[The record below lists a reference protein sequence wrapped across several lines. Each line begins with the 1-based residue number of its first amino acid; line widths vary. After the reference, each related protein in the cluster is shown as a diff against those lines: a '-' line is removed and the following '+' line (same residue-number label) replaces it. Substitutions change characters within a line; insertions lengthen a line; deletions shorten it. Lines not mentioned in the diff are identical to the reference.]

1 MKRLRVTDD
10 YMLTWIIH
18 NCKRIIFMRQKLSIA
33 NNYLFQGITILYP
46 TMRMMF
52 IPVVDQKCAHMFV
65 VHHTHPSKMNLLA
78 CNNIYGCHLY
88 TLDLLLA
95 QSYIPLLLHKY
106 GFIFCYFNYLLHLH
120 KILMLVGIFE
130 CLCEFQQ
137 LAMVLKMFHQH
148 KRGLINIYLYFK
160 KL

>member
-1 MKRLRVTDD
+1 
-10 YMLTWIIH
+10 
-18 NCKRIIFMRQKLSIA
+18 
-33 NNYLFQGITILYP
+33 
-46 TMRMMF
+46 MRMMF

-120 KILMLVGIFE
+120 KILVLVGILE

-137 LAMVLKMFHQH
+137 LAVVLKMFRQH
-148 KRGLINIYLYFK
+148 KRGLINIYLYFQDIIIVAWLVLQQLHLFTRYCWLYALSIYK
-160 KL
+160 NKERSINLFFKLD

>member
-1 MKRLRVTDD
+1 MK
-10 YMLTWIIH
+10 
-18 NCKRIIFMRQKLSIA
+18 
-33 NNYLFQGITILYP
+33 
-46 TMRMMF
+46 MMF

-120 KILMLVGIFE
+120 KILMLVGILE

-137 LAMVLKMFHQH
+137 LAVVLKMFHQH
-148 KRGLINIYLYFK
+148 KRGLINIYLYFQDIIIVAWLVLQQLYRFAK
-160 KL
+160 KRYRL